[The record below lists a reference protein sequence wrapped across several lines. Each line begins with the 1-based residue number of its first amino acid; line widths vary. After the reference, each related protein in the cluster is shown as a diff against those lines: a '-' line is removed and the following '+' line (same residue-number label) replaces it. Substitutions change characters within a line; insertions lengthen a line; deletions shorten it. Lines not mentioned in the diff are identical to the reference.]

1 VTAPR
6 PAWHAPGMR
15 PAVRLLAAVMAVV
28 GVVVIAVGVARGVAA
43 WPLVS
48 TGLGVVTILLVL
60 ARPGTDGR
68 G

>member
-1 VTAPR
+1 
-6 PAWHAPGMR
+6 MR

-28 GVVVIAVGVARGVAA
+28 GVVVIAVGVARGVAV

-48 TGLGVVTILLVL
+48 TGIGVVTILLVL
-60 ARPGTDGR
+60 ARPRTGSR